1 MISCYLS
8 TRARTVYAIDSEPH
22 HVQRAAENA
31 ALNGL
36 RNIEMRAGRVEDVL
50 RDRRFW
56 LQDAKPDAIVVDPP
70 RAGLHPGA
78 LASMLSARP
87 RRIAYL
93 SCNVS
98 TLVRDLAALCA
109 GFPRY
114 RLATVESFD
123 MFPQTNHVEVLTVL
137 ERS

>member
-1 MISCYLS
+1 M
-8 TRARTVYAIDSEPH
+8 VYGIDSEPH
-22 HVQRAAENA
+22 HLQLAAENA
-31 ALNGL
+31 ARNGL
-36 RNIEMRAGRVEDVL
+36 RNVEVRTGRVEEVL
-50 RDRRFW
+50 KDRRFW
-56 LQDAKPDAIVVDPP
+56 LQEAKPDVIVVDPP

-78 LASMLSARP
+78 LVSVLAARP
-87 RRIAYL
+87 QRIAYL

-109 GFPRY
+109 RFPRY
-114 RLATVESFD
+114 QLATVESFD